1 MPGDN
6 TSDLGELENVRVVV
20 RVRPLN
26 GKELDGHCKKIV
38 KVDKINGEIIVEN
51 PNAAHG
57 EPPKVFSFDAA
68 FDIDSTQIDIYSETA
83 RPIVDKVLQGY
94 NGTIFAYGQ
103 TGTGKTY
110 TMSGAK
116 TSPQLRGIIPNTF
129 AQIFGHIA
137 KSDDKQKFLVRAT
150 YLEIYNEE
158 IRDLLGKD
166 QNTRLEV
173 KERPDI
179 GVFVKDLSGYVVNNA
194 DDLDRIM
201 ILGNK
206 NRVVGAT
213 AMNSLSSRSHAIF
226 TITVESSQIGD
237 DGESHVKMGKLHLV
251 DLAGSERQ
259 SKTKATGV
267 RLREATKI
275 NLSLSTLGNVI
286 SALVDG
292 QSSHVPYRNSKLTRL
307 LQDSLGG
314 NSKTL
319 MCANISPADINYDE
333 TISTLRYANRA
344 KNIKNRARINE
355 DPKDALLRQFQ
366 DEIEELRKQLE
377 DNDIDGLSESDADTE
392 PDTDDNDNN
401 NESKIIKTKKTQS
414 KRHSNMMTME
424 ELDDDNNDDKKH
436 IDKSEKIDCAEYD
449 DKSPDDK
456 DVIELKRTQSEKE
469 ALRDKMQNLQN
480 KILVGGENLLEKAE
494 AQEELLAAAA
504 VELEQRKKR
513 EEQLKKAIEEKEA
526 ERIDIEEKYSSLQ
539 DEAAGKTKKLAKVY
553 TMLMSARAELLDL
566 QEEHQ
571 REMEGL
577 LEGVRGIGRELQL
590 QELILN
596 NYIPVQY
603 QTMIERYVH
612 WNEDIGEWQL
622 KCVAYTGNNMRK
634 AQITPTIGTTK
645 DQPQIDISNI
655 YLTYND
661 TDNNFNQQKKIRGR
675 SGVPR
680 PTTAHRRTPHS

>member
-1 MPGDN
+1 MPGTGDN
-6 TSDLGELENVRVVV
+6 VAELGEIENVRVVV

-26 GKELDGHCKKIV
+26 GKELDGHSKNVI
-38 KVDKINGEIIVEN
+38 KVDTLNSEITVNN
-51 PNAAHG
+51 PNAVHG
-57 EPPKVFSFDAA
+57 EPPKVFSFDAV
-68 FDIDSTQIDIYSETA
+68 FDTDSTQVDIYNETA

-94 NGTIFAYGQ
+94 NGTILAYGQ

-116 TSPQLRGIIPNTF
+116 TPPQLRGIIPNTF
-129 AQIFGHIA
+129 AHIFGHIA
-137 KSDDKQKFLVRAT
+137 KADENQKFLVRAT

-158 IRDLLGKD
+158 VRDLLGKD
-166 QNTRLEV
+166 QTTRLEV

-201 ILGNK
+201 SLGNK
-206 NRVVGAT
+206 NRIVGAT
-213 AMNSLSSRSHAIF
+213 AMNVSSSRSHAIF
-226 TITVESSQIGD
+226 TITVESSQLGE
-237 DGESHVKMGKLHLV
+237 DGEQHVKMGKLHLV

-259 SKTKATGV
+259 SKTKASGV

-319 MCANISPADINYDE
+319 MCANVSPADINYDE

-366 DEIEELRKQLE
+366 VEIEQLRKQLE
-377 DNDIDGLSESDADTE
+377 ENITELSETESETEDSEDTGE
-392 PDTDDNDNN
+392 PRR
-401 NESKIIKTKKTQS
+401 EKKA
-414 KRHSNMMTME
+414 RHRRSQMLTME
-424 ELDDDNNDDKKH
+424 ELGDKDVNTEKV
-436 IDKSEKIDCAEYD
+436 DKAERD

-469 ALRDKMQNLQN
+469 ALRQKMQNLQN

-494 AQEELLAAAA
+494 AQEQLLAAAA
-504 VELEQRKKR
+504 IELDQRKSR

-539 DEAAGKTKKLAKVY
+539 EEAAGKTKKLARVY
-553 TMLMSARAELLDL
+553 TMLMSVKAELSDL
-566 QEEHQ
+566 QQEHQ

-590 QELILN
+590 QELVVN
-596 NYIPVQY
+596 NYIPSQY
-603 QTMIERYVH
+603 QSMIERYVH
-612 WNEDIGEWQL
+612 WNDDIGEWQL

-634 AQITPTIGTTK
+634 SQIIPPIGNNR
-645 DQPQIDISNI
+645 DQIQPDMSNI
-655 YLTYND
+655 YLTYNTR
-661 TDNNFNQQKKIRGR
+661 TDSTFIQPKKVRNR

-680 PTTAHRRTPHS
+680 PTTAHRRTPH

>member
-1 MPGDN
+1 MPGTGDN
-6 TSDLGELENVRVVV
+6 VAELGEIENVRVVV

-26 GKELDGHCKKIV
+26 GKELDGHSKNII
-38 KVDKINGEIIVEN
+38 KVDTLNSEITVNN
-51 PNAAHG
+51 PNAVHG
-57 EPPKVFSFDAA
+57 EPPKVFSFDAV
-68 FDIDSTQIDIYSETA
+68 FDTDSTQVDIYNETA

-94 NGTIFAYGQ
+94 NGTILAYGQ

-116 TSPQLRGIIPNTF
+116 TPPQLRGVIPNTF
-129 AQIFGHIA
+129 AHIFGHIA
-137 KSDDKQKFLVRAT
+137 KADENQKFLVRAT

-158 IRDLLGKD
+158 VRDLLGKD
-166 QNTRLEV
+166 QTTRLEV

-201 ILGNK
+201 SLGNK
-206 NRVVGAT
+206 NRIVGAT
-213 AMNSLSSRSHAIF
+213 AMNVSSSRSHAIF
-226 TITVESSQIGD
+226 TITVESSQLGE
-237 DGESHVKMGKLHLV
+237 DGEQHVKMGKLHLV

-259 SKTKATGV
+259 SKTKASGV

-319 MCANISPADINYDE
+319 MCANVSPADINYDE

-366 DEIEELRKQLE
+366 VEIEQLRKQLE
-377 DNDIDGLSESDADTE
+377 ENITELSETESETEDSEDTGE
-392 PDTDDNDNN
+392 PRR
-401 NESKIIKTKKTQS
+401 EKKA
-414 KRHSNMMTME
+414 RHRRSQMLTME
-424 ELDDDNNDDKKH
+424 ELGDKDVNTEKA
-436 IDKSEKIDCAEYD
+436 DKAERD

-469 ALRDKMQNLQN
+469 ALRQKMQNLQN

-494 AQEELLAAAA
+494 AQEQLLAAAA
-504 VELEQRKKR
+504 IELDQRKSR

-539 DEAAGKTKKLAKVY
+539 EEAAGKTKKLARVY
-553 TMLMSARAELLDL
+553 TMLMSVKAELSDL
-566 QEEHQ
+566 QQEHQ

-577 LEGVRGIGRELQL
+577 LEGVRDIGRELQL
-590 QELILN
+590 HELIVN
-596 NYIPVQY
+596 NYIPLQY

-612 WNEDIGEWQL
+612 WNDDIGEWQL

-634 AQITPTIGTTK
+634 SQVIPPIGNNRDQI
-645 DQPQIDISNI
+645 QPDMSNI
-655 YLTYND
+655 YLTYNTRTD
-661 TDNNFNQQKKIRGR
+661 TTFIQPKKIRNR

-680 PTTAHRRTPHS
+680 PTTAHRRTPH